1 MNLTEHTKIRKEKFG
16 TVVFDTLTEKIF
28 ITDQIGG
35 EILQLIE
42 DGKDLPQILSTLSD
56 NYEISFTDRR
66 SAIYTKEM
74 LIQPVSEGTQSTPQ
88 KIQPGLYTRAVPEMK
103 DPSD

>member
-28 ITDQIGG
+28 ITDQVGS

-42 DGKDLPQILSTLSD
+42 QGKRLPEIVSELTEVFDGDSQSIEKDVV
-56 NYEISFTDRR
+56 EFTDQLKANNII
-66 SAIYTKEM
+66 SN
-74 LIQPVSEGTQSTPQ
+74 G
-88 KIQPGLYTRAVPEMK
+88 
-103 DPSD
+103 